1 MPKVKLNVAWLGKPG
16 SKAGDVIEVSNE
28 VAEDITVRGKRGPI
42 ASLVKETPKPVG
54 KKKK

>member
-28 VAEDITVRGKRGPI
+28 VAEDITMRGKRGPI